1 MLTPRH
7 VIFASIAVLTIS
19 LVWGVVSLMG
29 EPDSGGRGS
38 DSYGVRRD
46 GQRGLYETLSELGL
60 PVRRSVEP
68 PGGKRQTDSTVVLWG
83 PQPMLVA
90 YEPRHLQRLAEWVK
104 EGGRVV
110 VAPSQVS
117 EMMMVTEELE
127 NFDTT
132 IWEALGLE
140 GVAIDELSQRDLP
153 LAEEAAE
160 PERRNEGTAGQ
171 LRELMGELAA
181 ADGPRVEVEVEA
193 TGSLES
199 FAADVRTITV
209 PGKSLYVV
217 ASRKRRPAGQLTF
230 RDVVGAKR
238 TLAAAYEIGR
248 GEIIVVGDPMLFN
261 NYALGH
267 SDNSVLAAHL
277 LFDGERTAVFDEFYH
292 GLSVRGNPFW
302 LLTRPGYALLVAAL
316 LLCVGVVTWREA
328 ILIGPPLTSPDPSRR
343 TMAEY
348 VDAMSRFF
356 NRGRRT
362 RPFLLES
369 VRDGALRRIAAEH
382 GISHP
387 KLDVDQIA
395 AAVARRNPER
405 AQRLRAAAADV
416 DALLSKQDKGSESET
431 VRAIAAMSACV

>member
-7 VIFASIAVLTIS
+7 VIFASIIVLTIS
-19 LVWGVVSLMG
+19 LVWGVISLMG
-29 EPDSGGRGS
+29 DPDSGGRGA
-38 DSYGVRRD
+38 DSYGLRRD
-46 GQRGLYETLSELGL
+46 GHRALFETLTELGL

-68 PGGKRQTDSTVVLWG
+68 PGGRQSVDRTIVLWG

-90 YEPRHLQRLAEWVK
+90 YEPRHLHRLVEWVR

-110 VAPSQVS
+110 VAPSPPLD
-117 EMMMVTEELE
+117 MMMVSEDLE
-127 NFDTT
+127 HFDTT
-132 IWEALGLE
+132 ILEALDLD
-140 GVAIDELSQRDLP
+140 GVAINELNQRDLP
-153 LAEEAAE
+153 LPDAT
-160 PERRNEGTAGQ
+160 PSSDNENTSTDR
-171 LRELMGELAA
+171 LRDYMGEFAA
-181 ADGPRVEVEVEA
+181 VDMPRVEVEVAA
-193 TGSLES
+193 TGSLAS
-199 FAADVRTITV
+199 LSSDVQRITV
-209 PGKSLYVV
+209 PGTSLNVV
-217 ASRKRRPAGQLTF
+217 ASRKQRPAGQLTF
-230 RDVVGAKR
+230 EDVVGARR
-238 TLAAAYEIGR
+238 TLAAAYDIGE

-261 NYALGH
+261 NFALAQ

-277 LFDGERTAVFDEFYH
+277 LFDGDRSAVFDEFYH

-356 NRGRRT
+356 NRGRKT

-369 VRDGALRRIAAEH
+369 VRDGALRHIASEH

-387 KLDVDQIA
+387 KLDVEQIA
-395 AAVARRNPER
+395 AAVARRNPDR
-405 AQRLRAAAADV
+405 AQRLRTAAAEV
-416 DALLSKQDKGSESET
+416 DALLAKGHKGSDAQT
-431 VRAIAAMSACV
+431 IQAIAAISSCV